1 MSQAQELKDLCHLLF
16 PDDAANK
23 PEYFNEISDYIKK
36 LGSQNWEYVRKEPER
51 LTEEMRHLT
60 EQTQELAFTNYKTFV
75 ETADVSKTI
84 MKDLGRSKDSLA
96 TFLDTTPMFIQE
108 CEKFSQMAGNI
119 VKEKSRYSAIRSQS
133 DKLLE
138 LLELPSLMREAL
150 NAEDYESAL
159 DIFTFIRNLSKRYSD
174 IPIVQN
180 TTSEIVT
187 LWFETLYHLF
197 NQLRYDLPLPQCLQ
211 ILGYLRRANTVY
223 KSTED
228 EQGGQYISS
237 KSGSNTSMSDGLHLH
252 FLKARNAWFEK
263 ALEDA
268 KANESSEKLLRRI
281 VELHRIHLFNVLTQ
295 HKSIFLSDTQES
307 KVKDDELSGTSALSC
322 WLKQKVELLAEM
334 LNQDL
339 MREDESNF
347 ESLLNQCMYLC
358 LSFGRVG
365 ADMRSVLT
373 PMFRNI
379 ILTQFHSSIEKADNH
394 FDNQMRSYKV
404 SNIKNVPR
412 PVNENMAQG
421 PPENLLDYY
430 PLAEYCN
437 GLLTVLNSLR
447 VTAPLNIVKEVY
459 NTFRKS
465 FEKAVQVLLTFYH
478 KEQQGFTDIE
488 RQNFVLF
495 CVSFSEDLIPH
506 ITKCLS
512 QSFPTTQV
520 AELLG
525 VTLTVLQE
533 SKILHINQISICEPL
548 NGIISLVVN

>member
-1 MSQAQELKDLCHLLF
+1 MAQELKELCQLLF
-16 PDDAANK
+16 PDSAEENA
-23 PEYFNEISDYIKK
+23 EYFSDITDYIKK
-36 LGSQNWEYVRKEPER
+36 LGSQNWEHIRKEPER
-51 LTEEMRHLT
+51 LTEEMKQLT

-75 ETADVSKTI
+75 ETAEISHTIINDLAKSKE
-84 MKDLGRSKDSLA
+84 SLSS
-96 TFLDTTPMFIQE
+96 FLDNTPIFLQE
-108 CEKFSQMAGNI
+108 CDKFSQIAGNI
-119 VKEKSRYSAIRSQS
+119 VKEKSRYSTIRNQS

-159 DIFTFIRNLSKRYSD
+159 DIFTFVRNLSKRYSE
-174 IPIVQN
+174 IPVVQN
-180 TTSEIVT
+180 TTSEIMT

-223 KSTED
+223 RSTDED
-228 EQGGQYISS
+228 ESS
-237 KSGSNTSMSDGLHLH
+237 LYSGSNKNTASADGLHVH

-268 KANESSEKLLRRI
+268 KNTE
-281 VELHRIHLFNVLTQ
+281 ELHRIHLFNVLTQ
-295 HKSIFLSDTQES
+295 HKSIFLSDSQEA
-307 KVKDDELSGTSALSC
+307 KIRDDELSGTSALSC
-322 WLKQKVELLAEM
+322 WLKLKVETLAQI

-339 MREDESNF
+339 PKEDEASF

-365 ADMRSVLT
+365 ADMRCVLT
-373 PMFRNI
+373 PLFRNN
-379 ILTQFHSSIEKADNH
+379 ILTQFHTGLEKADNQ
-394 FDNQMRSYKV
+394 FEAQMRTYKV
-404 SNIKNVPR
+404 PSIKNVPR
-412 PVNENMAQG
+412 PINETVSTG

-437 GLLTVLNSLR
+437 GMLSVLNSMR

-459 NTFRKS
+459 NAFRES
-465 FEKAVQVLLTFYH
+465 FNKAVQVLLTFYYR
-478 KEQQGFTDIE
+478 EQQSFTDTE
-488 RQNFVLF
+488 KQNFLSL
-495 CVSFSEDLIPH
+495 CVCFTEDLVPYIA
-506 ITKCLS
+506 KCLA
-512 QSFPTTQV
+512 QSFPSTQV

-533 SKILHINQISICEPL
+533 SNILHVDQNAICEPL
-548 NGIISLVVN
+548 NFITGVSVN

>member
-1 MSQAQELKDLCHLLF
+1 MAQELKELCQLLF
-16 PDDAANK
+16 PDSTEETA
-23 PEYFNEISDYIKK
+23 EYFSDITDYIKN
-36 LGSQNWEYVRKEPER
+36 LGAQNWEHIRKEPER
-51 LTEEMRHLT
+51 LTEEMKQLT

-75 ETADVSKTI
+75 ETAEISHTIINDLAKSKE
-84 MKDLGRSKDSLA
+84 SLSL
-96 TFLDTTPMFIQE
+96 FLENTPLFLQE
-108 CEKFSQMAGNI
+108 CEKFSQIAGNI
-119 VKEKSRYSAIRSQS
+119 VKEKSRYSSIRNQS

-159 DIFTFIRNLSKRYSD
+159 DIFTFVRNLSKRYSE

-180 TTSEIVT
+180 TTAEIMT

-223 KSTED
+223 RSTDDD
-228 EQGGQYISS
+228 EGSIYNVGGKINSS
-237 KSGSNTSMSDGLHLH
+237 QSANDGLHVH

-268 KANESSEKLLRRI
+268 KNAETPERILRRI

-295 HKSIFLSDTQES
+295 HKSIFLSDSQES
-307 KVKDDELSGTSALSC
+307 KTKDDELSGTSALSC
-322 WLKQKVELLAEM
+322 WLKLKVEMLAQI

-339 MREDESNF
+339 PKEDEASF

-365 ADMRSVLT
+365 ADMRCVLT
-373 PMFRNI
+373 PLFRNN
-379 ILTQFHSSIEKADNH
+379 ILNQFHSGLEKADSQ
-394 FDNQMRSYKV
+394 FENQMRSYKV
-404 SNIKNVPR
+404 PSIKNVPR
-412 PVNENMAQG
+412 PINESVSTG

-437 GLLTVLNSLR
+437 GLLTVLNSMR

-459 NTFRKS
+459 NAFRES
-465 FEKAVQVLLTFYH
+465 LNKAVQVLLAFYYR
-478 KEQQGFTDIE
+478 EQQSFTDIE
-488 RQNFVLF
+488 KQNFVSL
-495 CVSFSEDLIPH
+495 CVCFTEDLVPYIA
-506 ITKCLS
+506 KCLS
-512 QSFPTTQV
+512 QSFPSTQV

-533 SKILHINQISICEPL
+533 SNILHVDQTIVCEPL
-548 NGIISLVVN
+548 SCITGVTVN

>member
-1 MSQAQELKDLCHLLF
+1 MAQELKELSNLLF
-16 PDDAANK
+16 PDNAAEK
-23 PEYFNEISDYIKK
+23 VEYFHDITDYIKK
-36 LGSQNWEYVRKEPER
+36 LGSHNWEHVRKEPER
-51 LTEEMRHLT
+51 LTEEMRQLT

-75 ETADVSKTI
+75 ETADISRTI
-84 MKDLGRSKDSLA
+84 MKDLTKSKDSLSS
-96 TFLDTTPMFIQE
+96 FVDTTPMFIQE

-119 VKEKSRYSAIRSQS
+119 VKEKSRYSSIRNQS

-159 DIFTFIRNLSKRYSD
+159 DIFTFIRNLSKRYSE

-180 TTSEIVT
+180 TTSEIIT

-223 KSTED
+223 KSTDD
-228 EQGGQYISS
+228 EQDTYQFISGKTS
-237 KSGSNTSMSDGLHLH
+237 SNNIVISDGLHLH

-268 KANESSEKLLRRI
+268 KNNESPEKLLRKI

-295 HKSIFLSDTQES
+295 HKSIFLSDTQEA
-307 KVKDDELSGTSALSC
+307 KVKDDELSGTNALSC
-322 WLKQKVELLAEM
+322 WLKLKVEILAQM

-339 MREDESNF
+339 PREDESSF

-365 ADMRSVLT
+365 ADMRCVLT
-373 PMFRNI
+373 PLFRNN
-379 ILTQFHSSIEKADNH
+379 ILAQFHSGVEKTDSH
-394 FDNQMRSYKV
+394 FDSQMRSYKV
-404 SNIKNVPR
+404 SSIKNVPR
-412 PVNENMAQG
+412 PVNESMVQG

-437 GLLTVLNSLR
+437 GLLTVLNCLR

-459 NTFRKS
+459 NEFRKS
-465 FEKAVQVLLTFYH
+465 FEKAVQVLLAFYH
-478 KEQQGFTDIE
+478 REQQGFTDIE

-495 CVSFSEDLIPH
+495 CVCFSEDLVPYL
-506 ITKCLS
+506 TKCLS
-512 QSFPTTQV
+512 QSFPSTQI

-533 SKILHINQISICEPL
+533 SKMLHINQATICELL
-548 NGIISLVVN
+548 NTIIS

>member
-1 MSQAQELKDLCHLLF
+1 MAQELKELCQLLF
-16 PDDAANK
+16 PDSVAENV
-23 PEYFNEISDYIKK
+23 EYFSEITDYIKK
-36 LGSQNWEYVRKEPER
+36 LGSQNWDHIRKEPER
-51 LTEEMRHLT
+51 LNEEMKQLT

-75 ETADVSKTI
+75 ETAEISHTIINDLAKSKE
-84 MKDLGRSKDSLA
+84 SLSS
-96 TFLDTTPMFIQE
+96 FLDNTPIFLQE
-108 CEKFSQMAGNI
+108 CDKFSQVAGNI
-119 VKEKSRYSAIRSQS
+119 IKEKSRYSTIRNQS

-159 DIFTFIRNLSKRYSD
+159 DIFTFVRNLSKRYSE
-174 IPIVQN
+174 IPVVQN
-180 TTSEIVT
+180 TTSEIMT

-223 KSTED
+223 RSTDED
-228 EQGGQYISS
+228 ESS
-237 KSGSNTSMSDGLHLH
+237 LYSGSNKNTVSADGLHVH

-268 KANESSEKLLRRI
+268 KNTEASERLLRRI
-281 VELHRIHLFNVLTQ
+281 IELHRIHLFNVLTQ
-295 HKSIFLSDTQES
+295 HKSIFLSDSQEA
-307 KVKDDELSGTSALSC
+307 KIRDDELSGTSALSC
-322 WLKQKVELLAEM
+322 WLKLKVETLAKI

-339 MREDESNF
+339 PKEDEASF

-365 ADMRSVLT
+365 ADMRCVLT
-373 PMFRNI
+373 PLFRNN
-379 ILTQFHSSIEKADNH
+379 ILMQFHSGLEKADNL
-394 FDNQMRSYKV
+394 FETQMRSYKV
-404 SNIKNVPR
+404 PSIKNVPR
-412 PVNENMAQG
+412 PINESATTG

-437 GLLTVLNSLR
+437 GMLSVLNSMR

-459 NTFRKS
+459 NAFRES
-465 FEKAVQVLLTFYH
+465 FNKAVQVLLTFYYR
-478 KEQQGFTDIE
+478 EQQSFTDIE
-488 RQNFVLF
+488 KQNFVSL
-495 CVSFSEDLIPH
+495 CVCFTEDLVPYIG
-506 ITKCLS
+506 KCLA
-512 QSFPTTQV
+512 QSFPSTQV

-533 SKILHINQISICEPL
+533 SNILHIDQNAVCEPL
-548 NGIISLVVN
+548 NFITGVVVN

>member
-1 MSQAQELKDLCHLLF
+1 MAQELKDLCHLLF
-16 PDDAANK
+16 PDNAAERV
-23 PEYFNEISDYIKK
+23 EYFSDVTDYIKK
-36 LGSQNWEYVRKEPER
+36 LGSQNWEHVRKEPER
-51 LTEEMRHLT
+51 LTEEMRQLT

-75 ETADVSKTI
+75 ETADISRTI
-84 MKDLGRSKDSLA
+84 MKDLTKSKDSLA
-96 TFLDTTPMFIQE
+96 TFVDTTPMFIQE

-119 VKEKSRYSAIRSQS
+119 VKEKSRYSSIRNQS

-159 DIFTFIRNLSKRYSD
+159 DIFTFIRNLSKRYSE

-223 KSTED
+223 KSTDD
-228 EQGGQYISS
+228 EQDTSQYIAG
-237 KSGSNTSMSDGLHLH
+237 KTGSGNAAVSDGLHLH

-268 KANESSEKLLRRI
+268 NNNESPEKLLRKI

-307 KVKDDELSGTSALSC
+307 KVKDDELSGTNALSC
-322 WLKQKVELLAEM
+322 WLKLKVEILAQILNHDLL
-334 LNQDL
+334 
-339 MREDESNF
+339 REDESSF

-365 ADMRSVLT
+365 ADMRCVLT
-373 PMFRNI
+373 PLFRNN
-379 ILTQFHSSIEKADNH
+379 ILTQFHSGLEKTDNH
-394 FDNQMRSYKV
+394 IENQMRSYKV
-404 SNIKNVPR
+404 SSIKNVPR
-412 PVNENMAQG
+412 PVNENMVQG

-459 NTFRKS
+459 NEFRKS
-465 FEKAVQVLLTFYH
+465 FEKAVQVLLAFYH

-495 CVSFSEDLIPH
+495 CVCFSEDLVPY

-512 QSFPTTQV
+512 QSFPSTQI

-533 SKILHINQISICEPL
+533 SKMLHINQMTICEPL
-548 NGIISLVVN
+548 NGIIS

>member
-1 MSQAQELKDLCHLLF
+1 MAQELKELCQLLF
-16 PDDAANK
+16 PDSPEENA
-23 PEYFNEISDYIKK
+23 EYFSEITDYIKK
-36 LGSQNWEYVRKEPER
+36 LGSQNWEHIRKEPER
-51 LTEEMRHLT
+51 LTEEMKQLT

-75 ETADVSKTI
+75 ETAEISHTIINDLAKSKE
-84 MKDLGRSKDSLA
+84 SLSS
-96 TFLDTTPMFIQE
+96 FLDNTPVFLQE
-108 CEKFSQMAGNI
+108 CDKFSQIAGNI
-119 VKEKSRYSAIRSQS
+119 VKEKSRYSTIRNQS

-159 DIFTFIRNLSKRYSD
+159 DIFTFVRNLSKRYSE

-180 TTSEIVT
+180 TTSEIMT

-223 KSTED
+223 RSTDDD
-228 EQGGQYISS
+228 ESSNYVGGT
-237 KSGSNTSMSDGLHLH
+237 KANNTTVDGLHVH

-268 KANESSEKLLRRI
+268 KNTEASERLLRRI
-281 VELHRIHLFNVLTQ
+281 IELHRIHLFNVLTQ
-295 HKSIFLSDTQES
+295 HKSIFLSDSQES
-307 KVKDDELSGTSALSC
+307 KIKDDELSGTSALSC
-322 WLKQKVELLAEM
+322 WLKLKVEILAQI
-334 LNQDL
+334 LNQNL
-339 MREDESNF
+339 PKEDEANF

-365 ADMRSVLT
+365 ADMRCVLT
-373 PMFRNI
+373 PLFRNN
-379 ILTQFHSSIEKADNH
+379 ILTQFHSGLEKADSQ
-394 FDNQMRSYKV
+394 FDNQMRLYKV
-404 SNIKNVPR
+404 PSIKNVPR
-412 PVNENMAQG
+412 PISEGISTG

-437 GLLTVLNSLR
+437 GMLSVLNSMR

-459 NTFRKS
+459 NAFRES
-465 FEKAVQVLLTFYH
+465 FNKAVQVLLAFYYR
-478 KEQQGFTDIE
+478 EQQSFTDIE
-488 RQNFVLF
+488 KQNFMSL
-495 CVSFSEDLIPH
+495 CVCFTEDLVPYIA
-506 ITKCLS
+506 KCLA
-512 QSFPTTQV
+512 QSFPSTQV

-533 SKILHINQISICEPL
+533 SNILQVDQNSICEPL
-548 NGIISLVVN
+548 NCITGVTVQ

>member
-1 MSQAQELKDLCHLLF
+1 MAQELKELCQLLLSDSSGGQVEDF
-16 PDDAANK
+16 VD
-23 PEYFNEISDYIKK
+23 ISDYIKK
-36 LGSQNWEYVRKEPER
+36 LGCQNWEYIRKEPEK
-51 LTEEMRHLT
+51 LTEEMKHLT

-75 ETADVSKTI
+75 ETAEISRTI
-84 MKDLGRSKDSLA
+84 IKDLDKSKQSLT
-96 TFLDTTPMFIQE
+96 TFLETTPSFIQE

-119 VKEKSRYSAIRSQS
+119 VKEKSRYSTIRNQS
-133 DKLLE
+133 EKLLE

-159 DIFTFIRNLSKRYSD
+159 DIFTFVRNLSKRYAE

-180 TTSEIVT
+180 TTNEIMT

-223 KSTED
+223 RSTEED
-228 EQGGQYISS
+228 ENMPNSSS
-237 KSGSNTSMSDGLHLH
+237 KNASTSDGLHLQ

-268 KANESSEKLLRRI
+268 TNSESSERLLRRI

-295 HKSIFLSDTQES
+295 HKSIFLSDAQDS
-307 KVKDDELSGTSALSC
+307 KVRDDELSGTSALSC
-322 WLKQKVELLAEM
+322 WLKYRVEILAQI

-339 MREDESNF
+339 LKEDESNF

-365 ADMRSVLT
+365 ADMRCVLTPLFRNSVLT
-373 PMFRNI
+373 
-379 ILTQFHSSIEKADNH
+379 QFNNGLEKANNH
-394 FDNQMRSYKV
+394 FESQMRSYKV
-404 SNIKNVPR
+404 SSIKNVPR
-412 PVNENMAQG
+412 PVNENISAG

-437 GLLTVLNSLR
+437 GLLTLLNSFR
-447 VTAPLNIVKEVY
+447 VTAPLNIVKDVY
-459 NTFRKS
+459 NAFRQS
-465 FEKAVQVLLTFYH
+465 FIKAIQILSAFYH
-478 KEQQGFTDIE
+478 REQQGFSDIE
-488 RQNFVLF
+488 KQNFILLCSCF
-495 CVSFSEDLIPH
+495 TEDLVPYIS
-506 ITKCLS
+506 KCLS
-512 QSFPTTQV
+512 QSFPSTQI

-525 VTLTVLQE
+525 ITLTVLQE
-533 SKILHINQISICEPL
+533 SKILYIDQRAICEPL
-548 NGIISLVVN
+548 NGITGLVLS

>member
-1 MSQAQELKDLCHLLF
+1 MAQELKELCQLLF
-16 PDDAANK
+16 PDSTDETA
-23 PEYFNEISDYIKK
+23 EHFNDITDYIKN
-36 LGSQNWEYVRKEPER
+36 LGAQNWEHIRKEPER
-51 LTEEMRHLT
+51 LTEEMKQLT

-75 ETADVSKTI
+75 ETAEISHTIINDLAKSKE
-84 MKDLGRSKDSLA
+84 SLSL
-96 TFLDTTPMFIQE
+96 FLENTPLFLQE
-108 CEKFSQMAGNI
+108 CDKFSQIAGNI
-119 VKEKSRYSAIRSQS
+119 VKEKSRYSSIRNQS

-159 DIFTFIRNLSKRYSD
+159 DIFTFVRNLSKRYSE

-180 TTSEIVT
+180 TTSEIMT

-223 KSTED
+223 RSTDDD
-228 EQGGQYISS
+228 EGSLFTAGGKINSS
-237 KSGSNTSMSDGLHLH
+237 QSTSDGLHVH

-268 KANESSEKLLRRI
+268 KNTETPERILRRI

-295 HKSIFLSDTQES
+295 HKSIFLSDSQDS
-307 KVKDDELSGTSALSC
+307 KIKDDELSGTSALSC
-322 WLKQKVELLAEM
+322 WLKLKVEMLAQL

-339 MREDESNF
+339 PKEDEASF

-365 ADMRSVLT
+365 ADMRCVLT
-373 PMFRNI
+373 PLFRNN
-379 ILTQFHSSIEKADNH
+379 ILNQFHNGLEKADSQ
-394 FDNQMRSYKV
+394 FENQMRSYKV
-404 SNIKNVPR
+404 PSIKNVPR
-412 PVNENMAQG
+412 PINESVSTG

-437 GLLTVLNSLR
+437 GLLTVLNSMR

-459 NTFRKS
+459 NAFRES
-465 FEKAVQVLLTFYH
+465 LNKAVQVLLAFYYR
-478 KEQQGFTDIE
+478 EQQSFTDIE
-488 RQNFVLF
+488 KQNFVSL
-495 CVSFSEDLIPH
+495 CVCFTEDLVPYIA
-506 ITKCLS
+506 KCLS
-512 QSFPTTQV
+512 QSFPSTQV

-533 SKILHINQISICEPL
+533 SNILHVDQTIVCEPL
-548 NGIISLVVN
+548 NCITGVAVN